1 MWTVVNDN
9 KTTMIADLKQV
20 HVEASGR
27 CNSKCP
33 MCSRFTTTG
42 RVQPGLQQSDLEP
55 EMFYK
60 FFTPERTINLDHV
73 YFSGV
78 YGDPCLNKHL
88 VDFVKWLKQHK
99 VDVAIDTNAGYRNT
113 AWWSALGAMNT
124 RVHFA
129 LDGLEDTNHLYRR
142 NVKWSKVWENVKAFQ
157 AAGGNGAWTFIVFKH
172 NEHQVEEAKALAN
185 SLGMDFRLKVT
196 QKFRGFGNWS
206 VMEDGKKLYDLH
218 PPETKEFRHAN
229 VGTGLHLPTN
239 DYFNFRDKSFSE
251 YDDVEIDCQVKGK
264 KELFL
269 AHTGH
274 VLPCCYL
281 GTIHHDSPGC
291 VQFKNTFDLS
301 NVDLHLVTTENAIEN
316 LKVIEDTWKLKSI
329 EEGKLLTCARTCG
342 KCFNNK
348 VTYVSV

>member
-1 MWTVVNDN
+1 
-9 KTTMIADLKQV
+9 MINDLKQV
-20 HVEASGR
+20 HIEASGR

-33 MCSRFTTTG
+33 MCSRFTAMG
-42 RVQPGLQQSDLEP
+42 HVQPDLQQSDLEP

-60 FFTPERTINLDHV
+60 FFTSERTRNLNHV

-88 VDFVKWLKQHK
+88 VEFVKWLKDHE
-99 VDVAIDTNAGYRNT
+99 VDVAIDTNAGYRNSK
-113 AWWSALGAMNT
+113 WWADLGAMKT

-142 NVKWSKVWENVKAFQ
+142 GVKWSKVWENVKAFQ
-157 AAGGNGAWTFIVFKH
+157 EAGGNGAWTFIVFKH
-172 NEHQVEEAKALAN
+172 NEHQVEEAKELAA

-206 VMEDGKKLYDLH
+206 VMEDGKKMYDLL
-218 PPETKEFRHAN
+218 PPDISEYRHSN
-229 VGTGLHLPTN
+229 VGENYHQPRN
-239 DYFNFRDKSFSE
+239 DYFHFKDEE
-251 YDDVEIDCQVKGK
+251 YEQFDNVEIDCQIKEK

-291 VQFKNTFDLS
+291 VQFKNKFDLS
-301 NVDLHLVTTENAIEN
+301 NVDLHKVSPETAIKN
-316 LKVIEDTWKLKSI
+316 LKVIEDSWNLKSI
-329 EEGKLLTCARTCG
+329 KEGKLLTCARTCG

-348 VTYVSV
+348 VNYVKV

>member
-1 MWTVVNDN
+1 MIDN
-9 KTTMIADLKQV
+9 LKRV
-20 HVEASGR
+20 HIEASGR

-33 MCSRFTTTG
+33 MCSRFTVTG
-42 RVQPGLQQSDLEP
+42 RVQPGLQQSDLLP
-55 EMFYK
+55 DVFYK
-60 FFTPERTINLDHV
+60 FFTPERTRNLDHV

-88 VDFVKWLKQHK
+88 VDFVKWLKEHG

-113 AWWSALGAMNT
+113 KWWANLGSMNT

-142 NVKWSKVWENVKAFQ
+142 NVVWSKVWENVKAFQ
-157 AAGGNGAWTFIVFKH
+157 EAGGNGAWTFIVFKH
-172 NEHQVEEAKALAN
+172 NEHQVEEAKELAA

-206 VMEDGKKLYDLH
+206 VMEDGNKLYDLL
-218 PPETKEFRHAN
+218 PPDIPEYRHDN
-229 VGTGLHLPTN
+229 VGTGYHHPKN
-239 DYFNFRDKSFSE
+239 DHFHFRNNDHSE

-264 KELFL
+264 QELFL

-274 VLPCCYL
+274 LLPCCYL
-281 GTIHHDSPGC
+281 GTIHHDSPGA
-291 VQFKNTFDLS
+291 VQFKQSFDLE
-301 NVDLHLVTTENAIEN
+301 NVNLHNVSPEEAINN
-316 LKVIEDTWKLKSI
+316 LKIIEDTWNLNSI
-329 EEGKLLTCARTCG
+329 AEGKLLTCARTCG

-348 VTYVSV
+348 VNYVKV